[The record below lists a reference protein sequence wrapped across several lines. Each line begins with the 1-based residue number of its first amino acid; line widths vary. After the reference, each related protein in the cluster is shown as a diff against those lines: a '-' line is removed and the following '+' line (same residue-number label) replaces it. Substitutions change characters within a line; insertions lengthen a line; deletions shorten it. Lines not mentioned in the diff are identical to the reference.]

1 MGEHDKERKEFLDI
15 KICGNMEGEG
25 GYGAESGDV
34 EAQEHQR
41 QGASCTESLG
51 CDSGDI
57 SGEENVQ

>member
-1 MGEHDKERKEFLDI
+1 
-15 KICGNMEGEG
+15 MEGEG